1 VKQRSGL
8 AMTRRRWAAAAAV
21 WVGLLAVFAV
31 VAATTVSPA
40 RANLPQTLYVDAA
53 FGHDA
58 ATGATPEAAVRTL
71 DAALLHVRPGG
82 SILLT
87 GYGINTVYQRA
98 DSPCV
103 TVRGQAG
110 RPITITRNVYTN
122 RLRQPVLTTR
132 TKLVGRF
139 SAAGDPRTWT
149 VPWPHDPRMVG
160 GHGYGFV
167 TVGVVAL
174 DGWDRPPPASVPRA
188 AWWRDGTL
196 YLRLPAGT
204 DPNKYP
210 VVIDDGP
217 ALCLTG
223 ESAHVVIAQLNV
235 VGAVRSVEI
244 QPGAVDVSLVNVYA
258 RSVVREALI
267 APSAA
272 SAGSVEGSVTGP

>member
-1 VKQRSGL
+1 
-8 AMTRRRWAAAAAV
+8 MAAAAV
-21 WVGLLAVFAV
+21 WVAFVAVFA
-31 VAATTVSPA
+31 ALAGATVMPA
-40 RANLPQTLYVDAA
+40 RANLPQTLYVDVA
-53 FGHDA
+53 FGHDTA
-58 ATGATPEAAVRTL
+58 AGTTPEKAFRTL

-87 GYGINTVYQRA
+87 GYGVNTVYQRA
-98 DSPCV
+98 DTPCV
-103 TVRGQAG
+103 TVRGEPG
-110 RPITITRNVYTN
+110 RPVTITRNVYTN

-132 TKLVGRF
+132 TKITAPFTAVGQ
-139 SAAGDPRTWT
+139 RTWT

-174 DGWDRPPPASVPRA
+174 DGWDHAPPASVPRA

-196 YLRLPAGT
+196 HLRLPVGT
-204 DPNKYP
+204 DPNRYP
-210 VVIDDGP
+210 VVIGDGP

-235 VGAVRSVEI
+235 VGAVRAVEV

-258 RSVVREALI
+258 RSVVRDPLI

-272 SAGSVEGSVTGP
+272 GP